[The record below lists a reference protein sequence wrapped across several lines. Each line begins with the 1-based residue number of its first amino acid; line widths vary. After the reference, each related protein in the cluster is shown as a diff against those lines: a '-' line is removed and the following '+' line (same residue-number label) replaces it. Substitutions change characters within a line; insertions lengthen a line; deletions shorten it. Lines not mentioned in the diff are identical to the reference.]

1 MKHDIFCIVVGI
13 LITLTGGGGYLLG
26 RNCAVQSAEQA
37 KSQAQEE
44 FRLRYGFGDVL
55 PNRRS
60 LKHRKNSGCDT
71 VLGTYCL

>member
-13 LITLTGGGGYLLG
+13 LIALTGGGGYLLG

-44 FRLRYGFGDVL
+44 FRLR
-55 PNRRS
+55 NRRS

>member
-13 LITLTGGGGYLLG
+13 P
-26 RNCAVQSAEQA
+26 
-37 KSQAQEE
+37 AQCNP
-44 FRLRYGFGDVL
+44 